1 MKKRMASVARATR
14 ETDIRVK
21 LVIDGS
27 GNARVRTGMPFLN
40 HMLELVAR
48 HSLMDLDIQAS
59 GDLDVDYHHTVEDI
73 GLVLGEALDK
83 ALGDRKGLGRYG
95 WAYIPMDD
103 ALARAVVDLGGRP
116 YLVYDVANRTR
127 KIRDFDLLLIREFFQ
142 AFAVKAR
149 MNLHIGQFYGR
160 EPHHAYEAM
169 FKAVARALEAACRL
183 DPRVRG
189 VPSSKGAI

>member
-1 MKKRMASVARATR
+1 MASVARATR